1 MSIFKNVYKLP
12 NEIINLIQKYIPYQI
27 LVFINKFYY
36 NQYHYIIRKSIPQYE
51 NYTRN
56 TIRRDNEFVFKQ
68 NIEENFDY
76 WIKNKQ
82 YMYKNMVFNNYI
94 YFIIYLCIEN
104 NSERCREIIYD
115 HLKKRDLCINLHKK
129 NIVKYINGKIKYQ

>member
-1 MSIFKNVYKLP
+1 MSIFQNVYKLP
-12 NEIINLIQKYIPYQI
+12 NDIIKLIQKYIPCQI

-94 YFIIYLCIEN
+94 YFIIYLCI
-104 NSERCREIIYD
+104 
-115 HLKKRDLCINLHKK
+115 
-129 NIVKYINGKIKYQ
+129 